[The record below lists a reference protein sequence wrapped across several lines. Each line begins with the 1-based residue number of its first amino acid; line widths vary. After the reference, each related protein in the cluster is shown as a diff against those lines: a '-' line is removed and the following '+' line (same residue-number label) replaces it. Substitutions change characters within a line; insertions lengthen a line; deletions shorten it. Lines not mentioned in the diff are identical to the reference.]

1 MQTGAYDCG
10 VFAIAYATDIAY
22 SLDPASSLFRQGRMI
37 GIVIS
42 PFTRLYL
49 FIFPSPA
56 VFVLFVIS
64 PIGIS
69 PLHGFIYFY
78 LQFKSQNYI
87 PSRKKKKKGR
97 MISVFECWQIDTIS
111 MEGNFNYTDLW
122 DGEKG

>member
-37 GIVIS
+37 
-42 PFTRLYL
+42 
-49 FIFPSPA
+49 
-56 VFVLFVIS
+56 
-64 PIGIS
+64 
-69 PLHGFIYFY
+69 
-78 LQFKSQNYI
+78 
-87 PSRKKKKKGR
+87 
-97 MISVFECWQIDTIS
+97 SVFECWQIDTIS